1 MFVTSEHQKSTQY
14 YIDHKPNFKA
24 YVMLKKGNSITVRV
38 KEDEDLYK
46 DYQTL
51 VVSLAVKNRDGAYD
65 SPIIGQEI
73 RVYYDGNIVDDKI
86 DNVYLIFCENKW

>member
-1 MFVTSEHQKSTQY
+1 MFVASEHQKSTQY

-24 YVMLKKGNSITVRV
+24 YVMSKKSNYITIRV

-51 VVSLAVKNRDGAYD
+51 VVSLEVKNRDGAYD

>member
-1 MFVTSEHQKSTQY
+1 MFVASEHQKSTQY

-24 YVMLKKGNSITVRV
+24 YVMSKKGNYITVRV

-51 VVSLAVKNRDGAYD
+51 VVLLDVKNRDGAYD
-65 SPIIGQEI
+65 SSIIGQEI

-86 DNVYLIFCENKW
+86 DNVYLIFRENKW